1 MKLIFASDSFKG
13 SLTSE
18 DTAVLLDKAAHEVF
32 GECECVHL
40 PVADGGEGTTKAV
53 TGAAADRDK
62 AKAVTGTAA
71 GELAHCKVHDPL
83 MRPTDALLGICG
95 DFAVIECA
103 EASGLGKLTAS
114 ERDPMAATSYGTGEL
129 ILAALDRGL
138 RKIYIGLG
146 GSATNDGGMGCA
158 KALGVRFLDDA
169 GNELSGC
176 GRDLASVSSID
187 MSGMDPR
194 IAGTE
199 IIVMSDVRNP
209 LTGSAGATFVYGPQK
224 GASSD
229 DLEVLEAGMVNYRD
243 VIRRSF
249 GIDCDTIEGTGAAGG
264 LGACMKVFLGAEI
277 RSGVD
282 TVLDLIGFDELLES
296 ADLVVT
302 GEGMT
307 DRQSCYGKAISG
319 IGLRAKRAG
328 VPVVALSGSMGPG
341 AMDIADFGVASIMT
355 SVNAPM
361 SVEEAMADAA
371 ELYYDAAVRM
381 FSLIKV
387 GMGLGGKE

>member
-18 DTAVLLDKAAHEVF
+18 DTAVLLDRVAHEVF

-53 TGAAADRDK
+53 IGAARGK
-62 AKAVTGTAA
+62 LVR
-71 GELAHCKVHDPL
+71 CNVHDPL

-103 EASGLGKLTAS
+103 ESSGLGKLAVS
-114 ERDPMAATSYGTGEL
+114 ERSPMDATSYGTGEL

-138 RKIYIGLG
+138 RRIYIGLG

-158 KALGVRFLDDA
+158 KALGVRFLDDT
-169 GNELSGC
+169 GRELFGC
-176 GRDLASVSSID
+176 GRGLACIYDIDVSRI
-187 MSGMDPR
+187 DPR
-194 IAGTE
+194 IADTE

-209 LTGSAGATFVYGPQK
+209 LTGPSGATFVYGPQK
-224 GASSD
+224 GASPD
-229 DLEVLEAGMVNYRD
+229 DLEILEAGMVNYRD
-243 VIRRSF
+243 VIRRCF
-249 GIDCDTIEGTGAAGG
+249 GIDCDEIEGAGAAGG

-282 TVLDLIGFDELLES
+282 TVLDLIGFDALLED
-296 ADLVVT
+296 ADLVIT

-341 AMDIADFGVASIMT
+341 AMDVRDYGIASIMT

-361 SVEEAMADAA
+361 SVEEAMSDAA
-371 ELYYDAAVRM
+371 ELYHDAAVRM

-387 GMGLGGKE
+387 GMGLGGKD